1 MTVQSDSVNA
11 EVLMR
16 VLFAALAL
24 SVLSFAA
31 GIAGDLSIAAP
42 TPPSV
47 ILHLPPPIP
56 ANAVRAHPLP
66 PLTTTAARAEPA
78 VAYVSRAFHR
88 MHHLQLEQVAAREK
102 PVTIQAVGFAKVDPD
117 RAPKNDS
124 PETAQI

>member
-1 MTVQSDSVNA
+1 
-11 EVLMR
+11 MR

-24 SVLSFAA
+24 CVLSFAA

-66 PLTTTAARAEPA
+66 PLTTATARAEPA
-78 VAYVSRAFHR
+78 VAHVRPVFHR
-88 MHHLQLEQVAAREK
+88 THRPQFEQIVAREK
-102 PVTIQAVGFAKVDPD
+102 PETIQAVGVAKVDPD
-117 RAPKNDS
+117 RAPKNDGL
-124 PETAQI
+124 ETAQI

>member
-1 MTVQSDSVNA
+1 
-11 EVLMR
+11 MR

-24 SVLSFAA
+24 CVLSFAA

-66 PLTTTAARAEPA
+66 PLTTATAQAEPA
-78 VAYVSRAFHR
+78 VMRVRPVFHR
-88 MHHLQLEQVAAREK
+88 THRLQLEQVVAREK
-102 PVTIQAVGFAKVDPD
+102 PETIQAVGVAKVDPD
-117 RAPKNDS
+117 RAPKNDGL
-124 PETAQI
+124 ETAQI

>member
-1 MTVQSDSVNA
+1 
-11 EVLMR
+11 MR
-16 VLFAALAL
+16 VFFAALAL

-66 PLTTTAARAEPA
+66 PLTTATARAEPA
-78 VAYVSRAFHR
+78 VAHVQRVFHR
-88 MHHLQLEQVAAREK
+88 SHRLQVDQIVARVK
-102 PVTIQAVGFAKVDPD
+102 PEVIQAVGAAKVDLD
-117 RAPKNDS
+117 RAPKDDGL
-124 PETAQI
+124 ETAQI

>member
-1 MTVQSDSVNA
+1 
-11 EVLMR
+11 MR

-47 ILHLPPPIP
+47 ILHLPPPIA

-66 PLTTTAARAEPA
+66 PLTTATARAEPV
-78 VAYVSRAFHR
+78 VARVSRVIHR
-88 MHHLQLEQVAAREK
+88 THGLQLEQIAARAK
-102 PVTIQAVGFAKVDPD
+102 PETIQAVGIVKVDQD
-117 RAPKNDS
+117 RAPKGDGS
-124 PETAQI
+124 ATAQI

>member
-1 MTVQSDSVNA
+1 
-11 EVLMR
+11 MR

-24 SVLSFAA
+24 CVLSFAA

-66 PLTTTAARAEPA
+66 PLTTATAQAEPA
-78 VAYVSRAFHR
+78 VGGTWKSA
-88 MHHLQLEQVAAREK
+88 
-102 PVTIQAVGFAKVDPD
+102 PGVGSFPL
-117 RAPKNDS
+117 RAPAK
-124 PETAQI
+124 

>member
-1 MTVQSDSVNA
+1 
-11 EVLMR
+11 MR

-24 SVLSFAA
+24 CVLSFAA

-66 PLTTTAARAEPA
+66 PLTTATAQAEPA
-78 VAYVSRAFHR
+78 IARVRPVFHR
-88 MHHLQLEQVAAREK
+88 THRLQLEQIVAREK
-102 PVTIQAVGFAKVDPD
+102 PETIQAVGMAKVDPD
-117 RAPKNDS
+117 RAPKDDG

>member
-1 MTVQSDSVNA
+1 
-11 EVLMR
+11 MR
-16 VLFAALAL
+16 VFFAAIAL

-56 ANAVRAHPLP
+56 VDAIRAHPLP
-66 PLTTTAARAEPA
+66 PLTATARAVPA
-78 VAYVSRAFHR
+78 VARVRRAFHR
-88 MHHLQLEQVAAREK
+88 THLSPLERIVAREK
-102 PVTIQAVGFAKVDPD
+102 PETNQAVGMAKVDPD
-117 RAPKNDS
+117 RAPKNDG

>member
-1 MTVQSDSVNA
+1 
-11 EVLMR
+11 MR

-47 ILHLPPPIP
+47 ILHLPPPISP
-56 ANAVRAHPLP
+56 NAVRAHPLP
-66 PLTTTAARAEPA
+66 PLTTATARAEPA
-78 VAYVSRAFHR
+78 VAHVSRVFHR
-88 MHHLQLEQVAAREK
+88 TRRLHLEQIVARAK
-102 PVTIQAVGFAKVDPD
+102 PETIQAVGIAKIDSD
-117 RAPKNDS
+117 RAPKDDG